1 MLGLAVTTTDLAGV
15 TDLTLDG
22 DRVIYGAIWN
32 YWWDLGDHFVIRDL
46 SGLEACPNLGK
57 LHLGQGLVDGA
68 SLGPLLRLPALRDL
82 ALCHTGAFR
91 DLEVLGQLKLERIWA
106 TNVPVS
112 DQRWAVLPPPPPPPP
127 PPPERGSV
135 SDVSKTPSASV
146 RAGGDLC
153 RRSGSASRDTR
164 FSMAA
169 PLVTTSSLS
178 IDEVAERLGYAES
191 KAFRRAFRRW
201 TGGVSPARLRGSA
214 PRRP

>member
-1 MLGLAVTTTDLAGV
+1 MSPLDATADKNLRLALVDEVYCNKHGYDWLAEVPELRDRYETTRHAETEPAWSDLGVEPTHAPTLEVLVLGLAVTAADLAGV

-46 SGLEACPNLGK
+46 SGLEACPKLGK

-106 TNVPVS
+106 TNVPAG
-112 DQRWAVLPPPPPPPP
+112 DRRWA
-127 PPPERGSV
+127 
-135 SDVSKTPSASV
+135 
-146 RAGGDLC
+146 
-153 RRSGSASRDTR
+153 
-164 FSMAA
+164 
-169 PLVTTSSLS
+169 
-178 IDEVAERLGYAES
+178 DELERLREAGTT
-191 KAFRRAFRRW
+191 FR
-201 TGGVSPARLRGSA
+201 
-214 PRRP
+214 